1 MGTAHTAIGGHTIA
15 TSSKEP
21 ILLHKLSPVSRREL
35 IRKLRGLGAVGPFQG
50 KRHQYMVR
58 GIDTIIIPNPHHG
71 DEIGVDLLSKI
82 LRDGGISREEWF
94 SAD

>member
-1 MGTAHTAIGGHTIA
+1 
-15 TSSKEP
+15 
-21 ILLHKLSPVSRREL
+21 
-35 IRKLRGLGAVGPFQG
+35 VGPFQG

-71 DEIGVDLLSKI
+71 EEIGLDLLVKI

>member
-1 MGTAHTAIGGHTIA
+1 
-15 TSSKEP
+15 
-21 ILLHKLSPVSRREL
+21 LRKLSPVSRRDLIKRL
-35 IRKLRGLGAVGPFQG
+35 IRLGAVGPFQG

-71 DEIGVDLLSKI
+71 EMIGLDLLVKI

>member
-1 MGTAHTAIGGHTIA
+1 M
-15 TSSKEP
+15 
-21 ILLHKLSPVSRREL
+21 HKLSPVSRRDL
-35 IRKLRGLGAVGPFQG
+35 IRRLRNLGAIGPFQG

-82 LRDGGISREEWF
+82 LRDGGISRDEWF
-94 SAD
+94 SVE